1 MKKVGISILA
11 IAMLAMIIPG
21 TLSQAV
27 EPSPGRLLEG
37 YIKDIGDSFVEVEEY
52 SGYVRR
58 LALNVSTVYVIDDTP
73 ADPRDF
79 KPGME
84 IYVRYNNTG
93 VTYMESWST
102 ENPGYIA
109 PGLKIRSGVIKKI
122 DRDQLI
128 IRFATGKEEAYYT
141 SPSTIAIKNGVNVPL
156 SNLYEG
162 DMVQLYFDEIDSAI
176 ISRIKIQGDSI
187 KIKGLYKGQLDVS
200 GIANNDLI
208 LKDVKIFQNGS
219 WRDYKNTLQINH
231 SPDLKVFY
239 QGQPLSKNN
248 MKLFRGKTVYLAV
261 TDFFGRDRAERAVIK
276 NQYET
281 SISGKIEEVNW
292 YAEAFELANKRNI
305 SFNDGTIFVK
315 NNRLVDKYSISPGS
329 DAFVV
334 VDGRGSRIAAD
345 VVYIYDQGLNNSNI
359 GQFYLYAGQLD
370 MVVQSQVTLTD
381 FFVLNRNEWESF
393 DDEKELYYDDDTYIF
408 DLEEMKQISSEQFYT
423 DYYAV
428 DEESRSSRRR
438 GLKSWYA
445 YAYTDG
451 DRIVAIVLKKNMD
464 SLLRQRVTAGTVDIL
479 EDDLFVGKTVLLRN
493 ARDWSNRNNMWMP
506 RTLQVRM
513 RMENALIIKG
523 DKVISWED
531 LRAGDNIY
539 SVRDD
544 FECKFIIVK

>member
-1 MKKVGISILA
+1 M
-11 IAMLAMIIPG
+11 
-21 TLSQAV
+21 
-27 EPSPGRLLEG
+27 
-37 YIKDIGDSFVEVEEY
+37 
-52 SGYVRR
+52 
-58 LALNVSTVYVIDDTP
+58 
-73 ADPRDF
+73 
-79 KPGME
+79 
-84 IYVRYNNTG
+84 
-93 VTYMESWST
+93 
-102 ENPGYIA
+102 
-109 PGLKIRSGVIKKI
+109 
-122 DRDQLI
+122 
-128 IRFATGKEEAYYT
+128 
-141 SPSTIAIKNGVNVPL
+141 
-156 SNLYEG
+156 
-162 DMVQLYFDEIDSAI
+162 
-176 ISRIKIQGDSI
+176 
-187 KIKGLYKGQLDVS
+187 
-200 GIANNDLI
+200 
-208 LKDVKIFQNGS
+208 
-219 WRDYKNTLQINH
+219 
-231 SPDLKVFY
+231 KVFY